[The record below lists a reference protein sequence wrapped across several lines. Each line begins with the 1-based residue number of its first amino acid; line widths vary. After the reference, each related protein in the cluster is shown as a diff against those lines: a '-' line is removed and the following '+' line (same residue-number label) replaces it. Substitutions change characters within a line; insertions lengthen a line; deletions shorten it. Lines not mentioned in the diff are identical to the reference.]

1 MTARTCGALINSNSR
16 AVIDVSAPC
25 CSAIRAAD
33 STSLLPL
40 LLQPGLGKGNTER
53 GGEEENAERR
63 ERAGEEKQEKGC
75 RARWV
80 GGWMDVI
87 T

>member
-33 STSLLPL
+33 STTLLLL
-40 LLQPGLGKGNTER
+40 LLQPRLGKGSTQR
-53 GGEEENAERR
+53 GAQEEDA
-63 ERAGEEKQEKGC
+63 
-75 RARWV
+75 
-80 GGWMDVI
+80 
-87 T
+87 